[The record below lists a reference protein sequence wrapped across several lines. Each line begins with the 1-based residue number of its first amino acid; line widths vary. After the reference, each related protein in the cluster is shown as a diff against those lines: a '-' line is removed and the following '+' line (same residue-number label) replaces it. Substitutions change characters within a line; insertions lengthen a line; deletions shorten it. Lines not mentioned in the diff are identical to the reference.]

1 MGQMKGNQMKPGQ
14 KIHFV
19 GIGGIG
25 MSGIARVLL
34 QLGYQVSGSDLK
46 ASAITENLQAL
57 GATVYLDHQAENLA
71 GDVETVVLSTAI
83 NEKNPE
89 VKAALDRGLQI
100 MIRSQMLGFLM
111 RARYGIAIA
120 GTHGKTTTSSMI
132 AHLLEY
138 TGLRPTSV
146 IGGEVYGLGSNAQLG
161 VGPHLVAEADESDA
175 SFLELEPK
183 IAIITNIDSDVNL
196 SAPHFEGHNF
206 DYAKT
211 MAMIERMFVDFMGR
225 VPQDGKLIL
234 CADAPLVMEQRA
246 KMTAPVVTYGLSPES
261 DITAVD
267 LQLKGFACKGTVVI
281 KGQRVGS
288 LTMNI
293 PGKHNLQ
300 NALAAVAVGLELGL
314 TFEQIKEG
322 LEAFQGV
329 KRRFQILGTHG
340 GVTVVD
346 DYAHNP
352 AKVMAALHAA
362 RCCTQGRVI
371 GVFQPHRYT
380 RTKFLAHEFAEAFE
394 DADILLMTDIY
405 SAGEV
410 PIVGVRSE
418 MLIEK
423 VRAGGSKSRV
433 VHTPGQKE
441 VVEFLRREATAG
453 DVVMLL
459 GAGDVGSWGP
469 AILDFLTQPVSS
481 RAAAL

>member
-1 MGQMKGNQMKPGQ
+1 MKPGQ
-14 KIHFV
+14 RIHFV

-25 MSGIARVLL
+25 MSGIARVML

-46 ASAITENLQAL
+46 ASAITQNLQEL
-57 GATVYLDHQAENLA
+57 GASIYLGHQASNITEV
-71 GDVETVVLSTAI
+71 DTVVLSTAI
-83 NEKNPE
+83 NESNPE
-89 VKAALDRGLQI
+89 VKEALDRGLQI
-100 MIRSQMLGFLM
+100 LIRSQMLGFLM
-111 RARYGIAIA
+111 RTRYGIAIA
-120 GTHGKTTTSSMI
+120 GTHGKTTTSSMV

-138 TGLRPTSV
+138 CQLRPTSV

-161 VGPHLVAEADESDA
+161 AGPHLVAEADESDA

-183 IAIITNIDSDVNL
+183 IAVITNIDSDVNL
-196 SAPHFEGHNF
+196 SAPHFAGHNF
-206 DYAKT
+206 DYDKT
-211 MAMIERMFVDFMGR
+211 MAMIETMFVDFMKR
-225 VPQDGKLIL
+225 VPMDGKLVL
-234 CADAPLVMEQRA
+234 CADAPLVMEQRS
-246 KMTAPVVTYGLSPES
+246 KVSAPVVTYGLNPEA

-267 LQLKGFACKGTVVI
+267 LQLKGFACQCTVVI
-281 KGQRVGS
+281 HGRRAGQMR
-288 LTMNI
+288 LHI
-293 PGKHNLQ
+293 PGKHNIQ
-300 NALAAVAVGLELGL
+300 NALAAVAIGLELGL
-314 TFEQIKEG
+314 NFEQISAG
-322 LEAFQGV
+322 LGAFQGV
-329 KRRFQILGTHG
+329 KRRFQILGTQG

-362 RCCTQGRVI
+362 RCCAQGRVI

-380 RTKFLAHEFAEAFE
+380 RTKFLAHEFAEAFD
-394 DADILLMTDIY
+394 DADLLLMTDIY

-410 PIVGVRSE
+410 PIVGVKTE

-423 VRAGGSKSRV
+423 VRQGSSKARV

-441 VVEFLRREATAG
+441 VIDYLRREAMPG

-469 AILDFLTQPVSS
+469 ALLDFLTQPVQR

>member
-1 MGQMKGNQMKPGQ
+1 MKPGQ
-14 KIHFV
+14 RIHFV

-25 MSGIARVLL
+25 MSGIARVML

-46 ASAITENLQAL
+46 SSAITENLQQL
-57 GATVYLDHQAENLA
+57 GATIYVGHQASNIK
-71 GDVETVVLSTAI
+71 DVDTVVLSTAI
-83 NEKNPE
+83 NESNPE
-89 VKAALDRGLQI
+89 VKEALDRGLQI
-100 MIRSQMLGFLM
+100 LIRSQMLGFLM
-111 RARYGIAIA
+111 RTRYGIAIA
-120 GTHGKTTTSSMI
+120 GTHGKTTTSSMV

-138 TGLRPTSV
+138 CNLRPTSV

-161 VGPHLVAEADESDA
+161 YGPHLVAEADESDA

-183 IAIITNIDSDVNL
+183 IAVITNIDSDVNL
-196 SAPHFEGHNF
+196 SAPHFTGHNF
-206 DYAKT
+206 DYDKT
-211 MAMIERMFVDFMGR
+211 MAMIETMFVDFMKR
-225 VPQDGKLIL
+225 VPADGKLVL
-234 CADAPLVMEQRA
+234 CADAPLVMEQRS
-246 KMTAPVVTYGLSPES
+246 KVTAPVVTYGLSPEA

-267 LQLKGFACKGTVVI
+267 LHLKGFACRCTVVI
-281 KGQRVGS
+281 HGRRAGQMR
-288 LTMNI
+288 LHI
-293 PGKHNLQ
+293 PGKHNIQ
-300 NALAAVAVGLELGL
+300 NALAAVAIGLELGL
-314 TFEQIKEG
+314 TFAQISEG

-329 KRRFQILGTHG
+329 KRRFQILGTQG

-362 RCCTQGRVI
+362 RCCAQGRVI

-380 RTKFLAHEFAEAFE
+380 RTKFLAHEFAEAFD
-394 DADILLMTDIY
+394 DADLLLMTDIY

-410 PIVGVRSE
+410 PIVGVKTE

-423 VRAGGSKSRV
+423 VRQGSSKARV

-441 VVEFLRREATAG
+441 VIEYLRREARPG

-459 GAGDVGSWGP
+459 GAGDVGSWGM
-469 AILDFLTQPVSS
+469 ALLDFLTQPVTR

>member
-1 MGQMKGNQMKPGQ
+1 MKPGQ
-14 KIHFV
+14 RIHFV

-25 MSGIARVLL
+25 MSGIARVML

-46 ASAITENLQAL
+46 ASAITRNLQEL
-57 GATVYLDHQAENLA
+57 GASIYLGHQASNIK
-71 GDVETVVLSTAI
+71 DVDTVVLSTAI
-83 NEKNPE
+83 NESNPE
-89 VKAALDRGLQI
+89 VKEALDRGLQI
-100 MIRSQMLGFLM
+100 FIRSQMLGFLM
-111 RARYGIAIA
+111 RTRYGIAIA
-120 GTHGKTTTSSMI
+120 GTHGKTTTSSMV

-138 TGLRPTSV
+138 CQLRPTSV

-161 VGPHLVAEADESDA
+161 AGPHLVAEADESDA

-183 IAIITNIDSDVNL
+183 IAVITNIDSDVNL
-196 SAPHFEGHNF
+196 SAPHFAGHNF
-206 DYAKT
+206 DYDKT
-211 MAMIERMFVDFMGR
+211 MAMIETMFVDFMKR
-225 VPQDGKLIL
+225 VPLDGKLVL

-246 KMTAPVVTYGLSPES
+246 KVSTPVVTYGLNPEA

-267 LQLKGFACKGTVVI
+267 LQLKGFACQCTVVI
-281 KGQRVGS
+281 HGRRAGQMR
-288 LTMNI
+288 LHI
-293 PGKHNLQ
+293 PGKHNIQ
-300 NALAAVAVGLELGL
+300 NALAAVAIGLELGL
-314 TFEQIKEG
+314 SFEQISAG
-322 LEAFQGV
+322 LGAFQGV
-329 KRRFQILGTHG
+329 KRRFQILGTQG

-362 RCCTQGRVI
+362 RCCAQGRVI

-380 RTKFLAHEFAEAFE
+380 RTKFLAHEFAEAFD
-394 DADILLMTDIY
+394 DADLLLMTDIY

-410 PIVGVRSE
+410 PIVGVKTE

-423 VRAGGSKSRV
+423 VRQGSSKARV

-441 VVEFLRREATAG
+441 VIDYLRREARPG

-469 AILDFLTQPVSS
+469 ALLDFLTQPVQR

>member
-1 MGQMKGNQMKPGQ
+1 MKPGQ
-14 KIHFV
+14 RIHFV

-25 MSGIARVLL
+25 MSGIARVML

-46 ASAITENLQAL
+46 ASPITQNLQEL
-57 GATVYLDHQAENLA
+57 GATFYQGHQASNIR
-71 GDVETVVLSTAI
+71 DVDTVVLSTAI
-83 NEKNPE
+83 NESNPE
-89 VKAALDRGLQI
+89 VKEALDRGLQI
-100 MIRSQMLGFLM
+100 LIRSQMLGFLM
-111 RARYGIAIA
+111 RTRFGIAIA
-120 GTHGKTTTSSMI
+120 GTHGKTTTSSMV

-138 TGLRPTSV
+138 CQLRPTSV

-161 VGPHLVAEADESDA
+161 AGPHLVAEADESDA

-183 IAIITNIDSDVNL
+183 IAVITNIDSDVNL
-196 SAPHFEGHNF
+196 SAPHFAGHNF
-206 DYAKT
+206 DYDKT
-211 MAMIERMFVDFMGR
+211 MAMIETMFVDFMRR
-225 VPQDGKLIL
+225 VPLDGKLVL
-234 CADAPLVMEQRA
+234 CADAPLVMEQRS
-246 KMTAPVVTYGLSPES
+246 KVSAPVVTYGLNPEA

-267 LQLKGFACKGTVVI
+267 LHLKGFACQCTVVVR
-281 KGQRVGS
+281 GRRVGS
-288 LTMNI
+288 MRLNI
-293 PGKHNLQ
+293 PGKHNIQ
-300 NALAAVAVGLELGL
+300 NALAAVAIGLELGL
-314 TFEQIKEG
+314 TFEQISAG
-322 LEAFQGV
+322 LGAFQGV
-329 KRRFQILGTHG
+329 KRRFQILGTQG

-380 RTKFLAHEFAEAFE
+380 RTKFLAHEFAEAFD
-394 DADILLMTDIY
+394 DADLLLMTDIY

-410 PIVGVRSE
+410 PIVGVKTE

-423 VRAGGSKSRV
+423 VRQGSSKARV

-441 VVEFLRREATAG
+441 VIDFLRREARPG

-469 AILDFLTQPVSS
+469 PLLDFLTQPVTR

>member
-1 MGQMKGNQMKPGQ
+1 MKPGHS
-14 KIHFV
+14 IHFV

-34 QLGYQVSGSDLK
+34 QLGYRVSGSDLK
-46 ASAITENLQAL
+46 ASAITQNLQEL
-57 GATVYLDHQAENLA
+57 GATIYIGHQASNLGA
-71 GDVETVVLSTAI
+71 VDTVVLSTAI
-83 NEKNPE
+83 NESNPE
-89 VKAALDRGLQI
+89 VKAALERGLQI

-111 RARYGIAIA
+111 RTRFGIAIA
-120 GTHGKTTTSSMI
+120 GTHGKTTTSSMV

-138 TGLRPTSV
+138 NNLRPTSV

-161 VGPHLVAEADESDA
+161 AGPHLVAEADESDA

-183 IAIITNIDSDVNL
+183 IAVITNIDSDVNL

-206 DYAKT
+206 DYDKT
-211 MAMIERMFVDFMGR
+211 MAMIEKMFVDFMQR

-234 CADAPLVMEQRA
+234 CADAPLVLEQRS
-246 KMTAPVVTYGLSPES
+246 KMTAPIVTYGLAPEA

-267 LQLKGFACKGTVVI
+267 LQLKGFACKCTVVI
-281 KGQRVGS
+281 HGKRAGS
-288 LTMNI
+288 MTLHI
-293 PGKHNLQ
+293 PGKHNIQ

-314 TFEQIKEG
+314 TFEQIRDG

-329 KRRFQILGTHG
+329 KRRFQILGTQG

-362 RCCTQGRVI
+362 RCCAQGRVI

-380 RTKFLAHEFAEAFE
+380 RTKFLAHEFAEAFD

-410 PIVGVRSE
+410 PIVGVRSDII
-418 MLIEK
+418 LDG
-423 VRAGGSKSRV
+423 VRRHGSPVRV
-433 VHTPGQKE
+433 HHTPGHRD
-441 VVEFLRREATAG
+441 VCDFLAQECCPG
-453 DVVMLL
+453 DVVITL
-459 GAGDVGSWGP
+459 GAGDIGQCARILKDYLGNP
-469 AILDFLTQPVSS
+469 ALK
-481 RAAAL
+481 RAAM

>member
-1 MGQMKGNQMKPGQ
+1 MKPGK

-34 QLGYQVSGSDLK
+34 QLGYEVSGSDLK
-46 ASAITENLQAL
+46 SSAITKNLQEL
-57 GATVYLDHQAENLA
+57 GATVYEGHQASNLA
-71 GDVETVVLSTAI
+71 TDVETVVLSTAI

-89 VKAALDRGLQI
+89 VKAALERGLQI

-111 RARYGIAIA
+111 RTRFGIAVA
-120 GTHGKTTTSSMI
+120 GTHGKTTTSSMM
-132 AHLLEY
+132 AHLLEHCR
-138 TGLRPTSV
+138 LRPTSV

-161 VGPHLVAEADESDA
+161 AGPHLVAEADESDA

-183 IAIITNIDSDVNL
+183 IAVITNIDSDVNL

-211 MAMIERMFVDFMGR
+211 MAMIEKMFVDFMQR
-225 VPQDGKLIL
+225 VPQDGRLIL
-234 CADAPLVMEQRA
+234 CADAPLVMEQRS
-246 KMTAPVVTYGLSPES
+246 KVTAPVVTYGLSPEA

-267 LQLKGFACKGTVVI
+267 LHLKGFACRCTVVI
-281 KGQRVGS
+281 RGQRAGQMT
-288 LTMNI
+288 LHI
-293 PGKHNLQ
+293 PGKHNIQ

-314 TFEQIKEG
+314 SFEQIKEG

-329 KRRFQILGTHG
+329 KRRFQILGTQG

-362 RCCTQGRVI
+362 RCCAQGRVI

-380 RTKFLAHEFAEAFE
+380 RTKFLAHEFAEAFG
-394 DADILLMTDIY
+394 DADVLLMTDIY

-423 VRAGGSKSRV
+423 VRQGSSKTRV

-441 VVEFLRREATAG
+441 VVEFLRREAVEG

-481 RAAAL
+481 RATAL

>member
-1 MGQMKGNQMKPGQ
+1 MKPGQ
-14 KIHFV
+14 RIHFV

-25 MSGIARVLL
+25 MSGIARVML

-46 ASAITENLQAL
+46 ASAITQNLQEL
-57 GATVYLDHQAENLA
+57 GAAIYLGHQASNIKEV
-71 GDVETVVLSTAI
+71 DTVVLSTAI
-83 NEKNPE
+83 NESNPE
-89 VKAALDRGLQI
+89 VKEALDRGLQI
-100 MIRSQMLGFLM
+100 LIRSQMLGFLM
-111 RARYGIAIA
+111 RTRYGIAIA
-120 GTHGKTTTSSMI
+120 GTHGKTTTSSMV

-138 TGLRPTSV
+138 CQLRPTSV

-161 VGPHLVAEADESDA
+161 AGPHLVAEADESDA

-183 IAIITNIDSDVNL
+183 IAVITNIDSDVNL
-196 SAPHFEGHNF
+196 SAPHFAGHNF
-206 DYAKT
+206 DYDKT
-211 MAMIERMFVDFMGR
+211 MAMIETMFVDFMKR
-225 VPQDGKLIL
+225 VPMDGKLVL
-234 CADAPLVMEQRA
+234 CADAPLVMEQRS
-246 KMTAPVVTYGLSPES
+246 KVSAPVVTYGLNPEA

-267 LQLKGFACKGTVVI
+267 LQLKGFACQCTVVI
-281 KGQRVGS
+281 HGRRAGQMR
-288 LTMNI
+288 LHI
-293 PGKHNLQ
+293 PGKHNIQ
-300 NALAAVAVGLELGL
+300 NALAAVAIGLELGL
-314 TFEQIKEG
+314 NFEQISAG
-322 LEAFQGV
+322 LGAFQGV
-329 KRRFQILGTHG
+329 KRRFQILGTQG

-362 RCCTQGRVI
+362 RCCAQGRVI

-380 RTKFLAHEFAEAFE
+380 RTKFLAHEFAEAFD
-394 DADILLMTDIY
+394 DADLLLMTDIY

-410 PIVGVRSE
+410 PIVGVKTE

-423 VRAGGSKSRV
+423 VRKGSSKARV

-441 VVEFLRREATAG
+441 VIDYLRREAMPG

-469 AILDFLTQPVSS
+469 ALLDFLTQPVQR

>member
-1 MGQMKGNQMKPGQ
+1 MKPGQ
-14 KIHFV
+14 SIHFV

-34 QLGYQVSGSDLK
+34 QLGYRVSGSDLK
-46 ASAITENLQAL
+46 ASAITQNLQEL
-57 GATVYLDHQAENLA
+57 GATIYIGHQASNL
-71 GDVETVVLSTAI
+71 GQVDTVVLSTAI
-83 NEKNPE
+83 NESNPE
-89 VKAALDRGLQI
+89 VKAALERSLQI

-111 RARYGIAIA
+111 RTRFGIAIA

-138 TGLRPTSV
+138 NNLRPTSV
-146 IGGEVYGLGSNAQLG
+146 IGGEVYGLGSNAQFG
-161 VGPHLVAEADESDA
+161 AGPHLVAEADESDA

-183 IAIITNIDSDVNL
+183 IAVITNIDSDVNL

-206 DYAKT
+206 DYDKT
-211 MAMIERMFVDFMGR
+211 MAMIEKMFVNFMQR
-225 VPQDGKLIL
+225 VPDDGKLIL
-234 CADAPLVMEQRA
+234 CADAPLVMEQRS
-246 KMTAPVVTYGLSPES
+246 KMTAPVVTYGLAPEA

-267 LQLKGFACKGTVVI
+267 LQLKGFACRCAVVI
-281 KGQRVGS
+281 HGKRAGS
-288 LTMNI
+288 MTLHI
-293 PGKHNLQ
+293 PGKHNIQ

-314 TFEQIKEG
+314 TFEQIRDG
-322 LEAFQGV
+322 LESFQGV
-329 KRRFQILGTHG
+329 KRRFQILGTQA

-362 RCCTQGRVI
+362 RCCAQGRVI

-380 RTKFLAHEFAEAFE
+380 RTKFLAHEFADAFD

-410 PIVGVRSE
+410 PIVGVRTE
-418 MLIEK
+418 MLLEK
-423 VRAGGSKSRV
+423 VRQGSSKARV
-433 VHTPGQKE
+433 THTPGQKE
-441 VVEFLRREATAG
+441 VVEFLRREARSG

-469 AILDFLTQPVSS
+469 AILDFLTEPVTR